1 MATPDITGGFDC
13 EESPKTKAV
22 EEKLQKLVHKAFASA
37 GPTGRKMKNFLNGTW
52 IGHPLHVILTDV
64 PIGAWTTALVFD
76 ALELVSGRDDF
87 ATTADNSVA
96 IGIAGALGAALTGV
110 TDWQDADAPARR
122 LGMIHGILNLSGTAL
137 FAASLISRKR
147 KSRTLGRIL
156 GVLGYGVMTT
166 AARLG
171 GKMVYEHRVGVDRTA
186 SQTFPADFV
195 SVLAESE
202 LAESEPKRA
211 EHERFVQA
219 LCEIEPVVAEVRS
232 LARRFLGLMH
242 RRKLREFDRWL
253 TRLSKCAA
261 PEMQSFAASLRAD
274 LSAVRAAFSSP
285 WSNGP
290 TEGHINRLKL
300 LKRQMYGRASVELL
314 RLRVL
319 SPN

>member
-1 MATPDITGGFDC
+1 MVGW
-13 EESPKTKAV
+13 K
-22 EEKLQKLVHKAFASA
+22 KLA
-37 GPTGRKMKNFLNGTW
+37 GN
-52 IGHPLHVILTDV
+52 
-64 PIGAWTTALVFD
+64 
-76 ALELVSGRDDF
+76 
-87 ATTADNSVA
+87 
-96 IGIAGALGAALTGV
+96 
-110 TDWQDADAPARR
+110 
-122 LGMIHGILNLSGTAL
+122 
-137 FAASLISRKR
+137 
-147 KSRTLGRIL
+147 
-156 GVLGYGVMTT
+156 
-166 AARLG
+166 
-171 GKMVYEHRVGVDRTA
+171 
-186 SQTFPADFV
+186 
-195 SVLAESE
+195 
-202 LAESEPKRA
+202 EPKRA